1 MDRKGLKQSRLV
13 LQIVLCVQ
21 DKAKA
26 FCHVPKTGSL
36 EIWLFVSP
44 AFSVDELMTQFQLV
58 DGKRQ
63 HGSFN
68 MVWSVKLYAG
78 VQSKSVSFST
88 VWFNS
93 LYVLMSQSVQ
103 TNQQVPGAGVG

>member
-1 MDRKGLKQSRLV
+1 
-13 LQIVLCVQ
+13 
-21 DKAKA
+21 
-26 FCHVPKTGSL
+26 
-36 EIWLFVSP
+36 
-44 AFSVDELMTQFQLV
+44 
-58 DGKRQ
+58 
-63 HGSFN
+63 

-93 LYVLMSQSVQ
+93 LYGLMSQSVQ